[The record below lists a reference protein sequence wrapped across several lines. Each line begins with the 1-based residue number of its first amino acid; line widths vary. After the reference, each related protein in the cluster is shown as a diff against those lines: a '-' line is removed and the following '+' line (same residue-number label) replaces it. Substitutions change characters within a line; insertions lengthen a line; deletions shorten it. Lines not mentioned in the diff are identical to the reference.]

1 MAKLAAVRHVY
12 CQKCGRVSHYV
23 GESIDPRWPLVLCSY
38 TTMDG
43 KAAGCGHQLGTNTPE
58 EATSLI
64 RVRMVADAT
73 ASHRGGHKRPGTRDL
88 CTICHPPDDPAHA
101 AAA

>member
-12 CQKCGRVSHYV
+12 CQKCGRVSRYV
-23 GESIDPRWPLVLCSY
+23 GESIDPRWPMVLCSY
-38 TTMDG
+38 TTMAG
-43 KAAGCGHQLGTNTPE
+43 KAAGCGHQLGTNTPG

-73 ASHRGGHKRPGTRDL
+73 ARHVTTTSDRPSAHKRPMESEL
-88 CTICHPPDDPAHA
+88 CSICHPA
-101 AAA
+101 